1 MVSIVDKL
9 MVDFR
14 GLSTDTKP
22 KAHNG
27 STFYE
32 MDTGYIYFYS
42 EQTEEW
48 LKQGSGGGGGGG
60 ASNLV
65 GSAIVGTAQAG

>member
-22 KAHNG
+22 IAHNG

-32 MDTGYIYFYS
+32 MDTGDLYFYS
-42 EQTEEW
+42 EETEEW
-48 LKQGSGGGGGGG
+48 LKKGSGGGG
-60 ASNLV
+60 ASSNLV
-65 GSAIVGTAQAG
+65 DSAVVGTAIAG